1 MKLQRRGRSRSDSRL
16 LIASFFIVALPAS
29 GLFTPAAAQP
39 SQTGPPNQ
47 PTQTSQPSPGGWEWV
62 PDGTLVGRLTD
73 FDGMAVAGAT
83 ILVFPAEPPLAPA
96 PPAPA
101 GALFRS
107 DADGGFV
114 ALLPAGRYTVAAMK
128 DGYDIALTEAHSL
141 SSRVVRMKMKRS
153 PATARRPD
161 TERGKDW
168 LLRPQQADVLR
179 QTAAEVPVQIVLV
192 EAPAP
197 SQAGGESR
205 NETPAPRTPFLGN
218 ADGEFMQLFGAGIL
232 PGLET
237 TTGGDAVRDTTLSL
251 RAPLSPTLAWSV
263 AGRSLRN
270 PSALSGDDA
279 VEGRSDRLALGL
291 GLDGGEDARLR
302 GRVRA
307 GYAKDEAGEARLSD
321 RVVEAAGDLRLA
333 DAGPRLAVALQL
345 WDTRGAAGGPF
356 LPGASS
362 NEMVSGEGSLGEG
375 AAVYAG
381 SRTRVGDAAI
391 DYGFEY
397 RNDSMTRQPHV
408 LPRLGLG
415 YARPGGDPLS
425 VRADLLIDATS
436 PGARCALEAAP
447 RGALQIAAAV
457 AVLPANALDAVAAAD
472 AADPAPLRPT
482 SAMVTPA
489 GARSADRREAFLL
502 LARTFGGFSGSLS
515 GTLGRTG
522 PRAVPL
528 VEDGPVPIVSYGN
541 EHFSETRLGVS
552 AARTST
558 RMELALRRVASEGG
572 DPANGDAAG
581 SAYRRVDVLVAQAL
595 PAPRLLPGAR
605 LEAML
610 AWQGMDSNHFDA
622 GTGRPLTGP
631 VTRLTGGVGL
641 SF

>member
-1 MKLQRRGRSRSDSRL
+1 MQWQPRGRSRSDSRL
-16 LIASFFIVALPAS
+16 LLASSFIVALSAPD
-29 GLFTPAAAQP
+29 LFTPAAAQP
-39 SQTGPPNQ
+39 SQAA
-47 PTQTSQPSPGGWEWV
+47 
-62 PDGTLVGRLTD
+62 GTLVGRLTD

-83 ILVFPAEPPLAPA
+83 ILVFPAAEPPLAPVPPDA
-96 PPAPA
+96 P
-101 GALFRS
+101 GSMFRT
-107 DADGGFV
+107 DAEGGFV
-114 ALLPAGRYTVAAMK
+114 ALLPAGRYTVAAVK
-128 DGYDIALTEAHSL
+128 DGYDISLTEAHSL
-141 SSRVVRMKMKRS
+141 SSRVVRLKMTRS
-153 PATARRPD
+153 PATARRLD
-161 TERGKDW
+161 TDRGRDW

-179 QTAAEVPVQIVLV
+179 QTGAEVPVQVVLLEV
-192 EAPAP
+192 PA
-197 SQAGGESR
+197 QDETDGAGAGAH
-205 NETPAPRTPFLGN
+205 PPVHFLGN

-251 RAPLSPTLAWSV
+251 RAPLSPDLSWSV

-270 PSALSGDDA
+270 PSALSGDE

-291 GLDGGEDARLR
+291 GLGGDEDSRLR

-307 GYAKDEAGEARLSD
+307 GYAEDEAGEARLSD
-321 RVVEAAGDLRLA
+321 RVIEAEGDLRLA

-345 WDTRGAAGGPF
+345 WDTRGSAAVAPS
-356 LPGASS
+356 PGTSPGDRIASD
-362 NEMVSGEGSLGEG
+362 GSLGEG

-381 SRTRVGDAAI
+381 SRARMGEAAI

-397 RNDSMTRQPHV
+397 RNDSVTRRPHV

-415 YARPGGDPLS
+415 YSRPGGDPLS

-472 AADPAPLRPT
+472 AADPAPLRPA
-482 SAMVTPA
+482 SAVVTPA
-489 GARSADRREAFLL
+489 GARSADRREVSLS

-541 EHFSETRLGVS
+541 ERFSETRLGVS
-552 AARTST
+552 AGRTST
-558 RMELALRRVASEGG
+558 RMEVALRRVAADGG
-572 DPANGDAAG
+572 APANGDTAG
-581 SAYRRVDVLVAQAL
+581 SAYRRMDVLVAQAL

-605 LEAML
+605 VEAML
-610 AWQGMDSNHFDA
+610 AWQGVDSDHLDT
-622 GTGRPLTGP
+622 GTGGPLTGP
-631 VTRLTGGVGL
+631 ATRLTGGVGL